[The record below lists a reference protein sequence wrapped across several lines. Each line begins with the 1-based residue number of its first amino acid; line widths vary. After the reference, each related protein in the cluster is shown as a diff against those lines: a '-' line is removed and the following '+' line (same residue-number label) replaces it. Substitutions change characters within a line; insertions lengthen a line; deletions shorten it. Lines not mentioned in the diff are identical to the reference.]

1 MSIYDADE
9 EQQVEAIKDWWK
21 ANGKSVII
29 GVVVGIGGILGWRYY
44 QDSITA
50 EQESA
55 SHGYSAVISNLE
67 EKGLEAQKPT
77 QDFITANDKTSYA
90 VLAAL
95 QLAKAQVDANQ
106 LDDALTQLKWAKLH
120 TEDETL
126 LPIISYRMARV
137 LTAQTK
143 YDDAISEISA
153 VKSEAWKA
161 RNQELM
167 GDIYLLKGDKDA
179 AQKAYI
185 QAQQDGT
192 ANQALQMKLDDLA
205 K

>member
-44 QDSITA
+44 QDGITA
-50 EQESA
+50 EQETA

-90 VLAAL
+90 VLASL
-95 QLAKAQVDANQ
+95 QLAKAQVDANKF
-106 LDDALTQLKWAKLH
+106 DDALTQLKWAKLH
-120 TEDETL
+120 AKDDTL

-137 LTAQTK
+137 LTAQSK

>member
-95 QLAKAQVDANQ
+95 QLAKAQVDANK

>member
-50 EQESA
+50 EQENA

-95 QLAKAQVDANQ
+95 QLAKAQVDANK

>member
-55 SHGYSAVISNLE
+55 SHSYSAVISNLE

-95 QLAKAQVDANQ
+95 QLAKAQVDANK